1 MGNGRLDVQALV
13 VQSFQLFVVLLCG
26 VHLKQGSKVAQQCT
40 DSVGAR
46 DQQELKLTLDMAIDV
61 MVGTDMVGARGM
73 LRLTSNHTTDSYS
86 LISTI
91 FDRLT

>member
-26 VHLKQGSKVAQQCT
+26 VHLKQGSKVAQQGT

-73 LRLTSNHTTDSYS
+73 LRLTSNHTTDSY
-86 LISTI
+86 IYH
-91 FDRLT
+91 F